1 MGSFTS
7 SKVFSRLIFIAPFGG
22 SIGGSIGDL
31 LKPRV
36 ESLDIVHTT
45 QSSVHVEA
53 TVNFTNPTPY
63 SATIPYV
70 DVLLLSNGTT
80 LAHLGGRAMSIVP
93 GNNTGVSITAVW
105 NPLAFGEDAGMIAG
119 RDFLSDYISGNSF
132 L

>member
-1 MGSFTS
+1 VGSFTS
-7 SKVFSRLIFIAPFGG
+7 TKVFWILIFLAPFGG
-22 SIGGSIGDL
+22 SIGGSIGDF

-53 TVNFTNPTPY
+53 IVNFTNPTPY

-80 LAHLGGRAMSIVP
+80 LAHLSGRAMSVVP
-93 GNNTGVSITAVW
+93 GNNTGVSVMAVW
-105 NPLAFGEDAGMIAG
+105 NPLAFGEDAGVIAG
-119 RDFLSDYISGNSF
+119 RDFLSNYVSGNPF